1 MKRFD
6 TKEAREEI
14 RIIKEQMLPQGWKAE
29 AYTDPNGEEVFE
41 VSLTKKVSGGLAG
54 ASYMLC
60 EWTPRALKK
69 LAEGIG
75 AKRIKA

>member
-1 MKRFD
+1 MKRHD
-6 TKEAREEI
+6 LKDVPAEVDSCKKMIENGWNAIAYVAEDGS
-14 RIIKEQMLPQGWKAE
+14 II
-29 AYTDPNGEEVFE
+29 EVD
-41 VSLTKKVSGGLAG
+41 LTKKTNSGLAG

-69 LAEGIG
+69 IAEEIN